1 MIVAVWEI
9 FLAVR
14 QIVALSNRVKPNLVY
29 SSLTMACILHGHH
42 RDDTVHSIT
51 HHVVCMTNRHLWKRL
66 MGNKLYRSSHNHHM
80 TSKKSGTHGT
90 TRKRRISHRKRYHR
104 TVKLYRKLPLT
115 YMSRAWGK
123 VSQFD
128 LHPILRRPLLGL
140 YVWFWGVDLDEAA
153 DENLNNYRNL
163 SEFFRRQLK
172 PHVRPVDKFHCL
184 TCPCDGTVLHFGE
197 VHEDGKLEQ
206 VKGVIYS
213 LQDFIG
219 PFSWKEGSDYNYS
232 DEEYSDNLKLNREN
246 RLFHCVI
253 YLAPGDYHRFH
264 SAADWTVQYRRHFPG
279 DLLSVSPHVVRRVA
293 GLYNYNER
301 AVYTGTW
308 DHGFFSFTAVGA
320 TNVGSIKIYCDKEL
334 QTNTYQQKG
343 KSHMDKSLCDEDN
356 NGMNIKK
363 GEMFGEFNF
372 GSTIVLVFEAPK
384 KFRFS
389 LKEGQKVKFGQPI
402 GAIPEISNSS
412 KSLHSV

>member
-1 MIVAVWEI
+1 MIVLVWEV
-9 FLAVR
+9 FLGIR
-14 QIVALSNRVKPNLVY
+14 QIVELSNRVNQALFY
-29 SSLTMACILHGHH
+29 SSLAMACIIHGHH
-42 RDDTVHSIT
+42 RNDTVTNLT
-51 HHVVCMTNRHLWKRL
+51 HRVVFMSNRQLWKLL
-66 MGNKLYRSSHNHHM
+66 MGNKLYRSHHNSHV
-80 TSKKSGTHGT
+80 TGKKPGTHGT
-90 TRKRRISHRKRYHR
+90 GRKRRISYRKKYHR

-128 LHPILRRPLLGL
+128 LHPLLRRPLLGL

-172 PHVRPVDKFHCL
+172 PHVRPVDELHSL

-197 VHEDGKLEQ
+197 VENGKLEQ

-213 LQDFIG
+213 LQEFLG
-219 PFSWKEGSDYNYS
+219 PLSWKYGAEYDFS
-232 DEEYSDNLKLNREN
+232 DEEYSQKLKINYDHCLY
-246 RLFHCVI
+246 HCVI

-308 DHGFFSFTAVGA
+308 DYGFFSYTAVGA
-320 TNVGSIKIYCDKEL
+320 TNVGSIKIYSDKEL
-334 QTNTYQQKG
+334 QTNIYQHKGKRYMDKNLCDQDNIGLKIQKG
-343 KSHMDKSLCDEDN
+343 D
-356 NGMNIKK
+356 
-363 GEMFGEFNF
+363 MFGEFNF

-384 KFRFS
+384 NFRFT

-402 GAIPEISNSS
+402 GAVSEISNPSQN
-412 KSLHSV
+412 LLQVG